1 MSAAS
6 EIALA
11 FEWEF
16 DGSRASVACG
26 TYTNGKIAAT
36 RLGEN
41 GIRSPGQ
48 RQERRGSTRPTRF
61 LKNVDGV
68 E

>member
-6 EIALA
+6 EIAHS

-26 TYTNGKIAAT
+26 THRNGKIAAM
-36 RLGEN
+36 RLGEH
-41 GIRSPGQ
+41 GIRSPSQ
-48 RQERRGSTRPTRF
+48 RQERRESALHTRF
-61 LKNVDGV
+61 LKNVDSAG
-68 E
+68 

>member
-1 MSAAS
+1 VSAAG

-16 DGSRASVACG
+16 DGSRASVTCG
-26 TYTNGKIAAT
+26 TYRNGKIAT
-36 RLGEN
+36 MRFGEN

-48 RQERRGSTRPTRF
+48 RQKRRESARHTRF
-61 LKNVDGV
+61 LKNVDSA